1 MNTSISNNLDL
12 NPVLQQLVSGALAD
26 ESYECVFEYLCSGLL
41 QAGLPLLRTHLTM
54 QTLHPLVA
62 SVSLTWIR
70 DHGLDVGRYE
80 HSSTEND
87 RWPQSPM
94 YWMLSNGRVELHQT
108 LAPGAGRNDFPV
120 FEEIRALGG
129 TDYFTLATT
138 FGDPDTAIERQD
150 GILMSWS
157 TDAVGGF
164 TKEHIEAIKTIQP
177 YVGLVA
183 KLSKQ
188 QYTSNNIVSAYL
200 GEEVGRRVLEG
211 QIRLGDVE
219 ALSSVLWLSDLRGS
233 TSMAES
239 MPADAFQNAL
249 NSYFECTAGAVLD
262 HGGQIVHFIGDAVLA
277 VFPAGSDQTPSAAAQ
292 HALDAA
298 AEARKRINAL
308 NKVRLEASDTA
319 LEFGI
324 GLHFGSV
331 LHGNIGVPTR
341 IEFTVIGRTV
351 NEVSRLESLTKEAGE
366 PLLVSRAFRD
376 LIDMKWRDLG
386 TYSAKGVSEGME
398 VFAPA

>member
-1 MNTSISNNLDL
+1 MKTCFSKTLNLD
-12 NPVLQQLVSGALAD
+12 PVVQQLVSSALAD
-26 ESYECVFEYLCSGLL
+26 ETYESVFENVCSGLHG
-41 QAGLPLLRTHLTM
+41 AGLPLLRVHLTM

-62 SVSLTWIR
+62 SISLTWIR
-70 DHGLDVGRYE
+70 DRGLEISRYE
-80 HSSTEND
+80 HSATENNS
-87 RWPQSPM
+87 WLQSPM
-94 YWMLSNGRVELHQT
+94 HHMLYNKQFELHQA
-108 LAPGAGRNDFPV
+108 LAPGTDGFDFPV
-120 FEEIRALGG
+120 FEEIRELGG
-129 TDYFTLATT
+129 TDYFAHATT
-138 FGDPDTAIERQD
+138 FGDPETALQRQD

-157 TDAVGGF
+157 TDAIVGF
-164 TKEHIEAIKTIQP
+164 TKEHIEALKSIQP
-177 YVGLVA
+177 FIGLVA

-219 ALSSVLWLSDLRGS
+219 SLSSVFWLSDLRGS
-233 TSMAES
+233 TAMAES
-239 MPADAFQNAL
+239 MPATTFQNAL
-249 NSYFECTAGAVLD
+249 NSYFDCTAGAVLK
-262 HGGQIVHFIGDAVLA
+262 HGGQIIHFIGDAVLA
-277 VFPAGSDQTPSAAAQ
+277 VFPIGYDLAPSEAAQ

-298 AEARKRINAL
+298 AEASERVDAL
-308 NKVRLEASDTA
+308 NVVRREGSDAA

-366 PLLVSRAFRD
+366 PLLVSRTFRD
-376 LIDMKWRDLG
+376 LIDINWRNLG